1 LGVKK
6 RISYISWC
14 FGGFYVEKKIGDGLL
29 PDFGSY
35 RGKGWMNN
43 CEVLGNA
50 NDVFFCFQI
59 VVQASNSCK
68 SHVVLQQPLG
78 KLKV

>member
-1 LGVKK
+1 MK
-6 RISYISWC
+6 
-14 FGGFYVEKKIGDGLL
+14 
-29 PDFGSY
+29 
-35 RGKGWMNN
+35 N

-78 KLKV
+78 KLKL